1 MSRFFKYVDQCP
13 DIPDSLPD
21 NIMEGDSDADLEFEA
36 LLISD
41 NSKEIINAPVEIITD
56 WTPGLAASEVSESSG
71 DEGGEDLDGA
81 TNDLDEAVE
90 GLDTGEPEK
99 RKFPLEDDRP
109 VPQDIPVLEEAAE
122 EEDEFT
128 RMWSRLGLRPDI
140 GQVNLVKENWQRI
153 KGRIE
158 IIWQDLR
165 LVIIDAFRNH
175 GKMVDSEEERLLK
188 EELALV
194 TNMSLVMEQRMELL
208 QLVAMRTEFGPEY

>member
-21 NIMEGDSDADLEFEA
+21 HIMEGDSEAELEFEA

-41 NSKEIINAPVEIITD
+41 NSKEIINAPVEIITVSSSED
-56 WTPGLAASEVSESSG
+56 ELEDADDCTPGLAASEVSESSG

-81 TNDLDEAVE
+81 TDDLDEAVE

-122 EEDEFT
+122 E
-128 RMWSRLGLRPDI
+128 
-140 GQVNLVKENWQRI
+140 VNLVKENWQKI

-175 GKMVDSEEERLLK
+175 GKMVNCEEERLLK
-188 EELALV
+188 EELAIV
-194 TNMSLVMEQRMELL
+194 TNMSLVMEQRTELL

>member
-1 MSRFFKYVDQCP
+1 
-13 DIPDSLPD
+13 
-21 NIMEGDSDADLEFEA
+21 MEGDSDADLEFEA

-41 NSKEIINAPVEIITD
+41 NSKEIINAPVEIIIVSSSED
-56 WTPGLAASEVSESSG
+56 ELEDADDCTPWLAASEVSESSG

-81 TNDLDEAVE
+81 TDDLDEAVE
-90 GLDTGEPEK
+90 GLNTGEPEK

-122 EEDEFT
+122 E
-128 RMWSRLGLRPDI
+128 
-140 GQVNLVKENWQRI
+140 VNLVKENWQKI

-194 TNMSLVMEQRMELL
+194 TNMSLVMEQRMELP